1 MCFPNYHRAIF
12 RQRRTHMAKTGT
24 KTRRGPS
31 AKQLTGSKG
40 SSTTSKRSGGG
51 GRPGEQGHTSAEKR
65 AGVKG
70 G

>member
-1 MCFPNYHRAIF
+1 
-12 RQRRTHMAKTGT
+12 MAKTGT

-31 AKQLTGSKG
+31 ANQLTGSKG